1 MTAPLLQM
9 QAITKDFPGVRAL
22 DNASFEVRSGEIH
35 ALCGE
40 NGAGKSTLIKILGGV
55 YPYGTYSG
63 NMRINDTT
71 QQFHAVRDA
80 ERAGIAIIHQE
91 LALIPEMTVAENIYL
106 GKEPRRFGVI
116 DRHRLYHEA
125 GELLSQFGLAIPL
138 EKPVYELGIG
148 QQQLVEIAKA
158 LGRSLQAPIE
168 QRRSLQAPI
177 EQRRSLQAPIE
188 QRRSLQA
195 PIEQRRSLQA
205 PIEQRRSLQA
215 PIEQRRSLQAPIEQ
229 RRSLQAPIEQRRS
242 LHTDT
247 VASGNALL
255 LVLDE
260 PTAALTESEVDILR
274 QILTQLREKG
284 VACIYITHKL
294 KEIFQIADRVTVL
307 RDGKTVATQSIKSP
321 ECTEDVL
328 ISQMVGRELTTLF
341 PERQPNASI
350 NNGSNQEEVALR
362 VENLSTYPSEPPR
375 LENVSFEVRC
385 GEILGIAGLMGA
397 GRTELI
403 STIFGAY
410 SGKWI
415 GEIFIEGTPVE
426 IHAPHEA
433 IQQGMALVSE
443 DRKRYGLLLDADVT
457 GNMTLVNLGLSV
469 ELAPYGIINHNAAS
483 EKSEHYVNSLQI
495 KTPSLEVPVNHL
507 SGGNQQK
514 VVLGKWLMTHPKVL
528 FLDEPTRGIDVGAKA
543 EIHALMAKLADEGV
557 AIVFVSSELP
567 EILGMSDR
575 VLVLHEGKI
584 TGEFTNDNLT
594 QEDILRCAAGA

>member
-22 DNASFEVRSGEIH
+22 DAASFEVRSGEIH

-55 YPYGTYSG
+55 YPHGTYSG
-63 NMRINDTT
+63 RMRINDTE
-71 QQFHAVRDA
+71 QQFHSVRDA

-138 EKPVYELGIG
+138 EKPVYALGIG

-158 LGRSLQAPIE
+158 LGRSLQ
-168 QRRSLQAPI
+168 
-177 EQRRSLQAPIE
+177 
-188 QRRSLQA
+188 
-195 PIEQRRSLQA
+195 
-205 PIEQRRSLQA
+205 
-215 PIEQRRSLQAPIEQ
+215 
-229 RRSLQAPIEQRRS
+229 
-242 LHTDT
+242 
-247 VASGNALL
+247 SGNALL

-274 QILTQLREKG
+274 QILTRLREKG

-341 PERQPNASI
+341 PERQTD
-350 NNGSNQEEVALR
+350 NGSNEEKVALR
-362 VENLSTYPSEPPR
+362 VENLSTYASEPPR
-375 LENVSFEVRC
+375 LENISFEVRR

-410 SGKWI
+410 DGKWI
-415 GEIFIEGTPVE
+415 GEIFIEGTPVQ
-426 IHAPHEA
+426 IHAPCEA

-457 GNMTLVNLGLSV
+457 RNMTLVNLGLSAD
-469 ELAPYGIINHNAAS
+469 LTSHGIINHNAAS

-495 KTPSLEVPVNHL
+495 KTTSLEVPVNHL

-543 EIHALMAKLADEGV
+543 EIHALMAKLAAEGV

-594 QEDILRCAAGA
+594 QAEILRCAAGT

>member
-1 MTAPLLQM
+1 MTTPLLQM

-22 DNASFEVRSGEIH
+22 DNVSFEVRSGEIH

-55 YPYGTYSG
+55 YPPGTYEG
-63 NMRINDTT
+63 QLYINGSE
-71 QQFHAVRDA
+71 QQFHTVRDA

-106 GKEPRRFGVI
+106 GKEPCQFGTI
-116 DRHRLYHEA
+116 NRHRLYHEA
-125 GELLSQFGLAIPL
+125 GELLSQFGLTIPL
-138 EKPVYELGIG
+138 HKPVHELGIG

-158 LGRSLQAPIE
+158 LGRSLQAHIE
-168 QRRSLQAPI
+168 QRRSLQ
-177 EQRRSLQAPIE
+177 
-188 QRRSLQA
+188 
-195 PIEQRRSLQA
+195 
-205 PIEQRRSLQA
+205 
-215 PIEQRRSLQAPIEQ
+215 
-229 RRSLQAPIEQRRS
+229 
-242 LHTDT
+242 
-247 VASGNALL
+247 SGSALL

-260 PTAALTESEVDILR
+260 PTAALTESEVEILR
-274 QILTQLREKG
+274 QILTQLREKD

-307 RDGKTVATQSIKSP
+307 RDGKTVATQSIESP
-321 ECTEDVL
+321 ECTEEAL
-328 ISQMVGRELTTLF
+328 ISQMVGRELTALF
-341 PERQPNASI
+341 PKRRTNPIAENGASQKEI
-350 NNGSNQEEVALR
+350 ALR
-362 VENLSTYPSEPPR
+362 VENLSTYPSEPPH
-375 LENVSFEVRC
+375 LQDINFEVQR

-410 SGKWI
+410 EGRWN
-415 GEIFIEGTPVE
+415 GEIVIDGSAVQ
-426 IHAPHEA
+426 IHSPWEA
-433 IQQGMALVSE
+433 IQHGMALVSE
-443 DRKRYGLLLDADVT
+443 DRKRYGLLLDVDVVR
-457 GNMTLVNLGLSV
+457 NMTLASLGLASDITSCG
-469 ELAPYGIINHNAAS
+469 LIDQNAAFQR
-483 EKSEHYVNSLQI
+483 SEHYVDSLQI
-495 KTPSLEVPVNHL
+495 KTTSLNVPVNHL

-543 EIHALMAKLADEGV
+543 EIHALMAELAAEGV

-584 TGEFTNDNLT
+584 TGEFLNDNLT
-594 QEDILRCAAGA
+594 QEDILRCAAGG

>member
-22 DNASFEVRSGEIH
+22 DNVSFEVRSGEIH

-55 YPYGTYSG
+55 YPYGTYEG
-63 NMRINDTT
+63 QLYINGSE
-71 QQFHAVRDA
+71 QQFHTVRDA

-106 GKEPRRFGVI
+106 GKEPCQFGTI

-138 EKPVYELGIG
+138 HKPVHELGIG

-158 LGRSLQAPIE
+158 LGRSLQAHIQ
-168 QRRSLQAPI
+168 QRRSLQAHI
-177 EQRRSLQAPIE
+177 QQRRSLQAHIQ
-188 QRRSLQA
+188 QRRSLQ
-195 PIEQRRSLQA
+195 
-205 PIEQRRSLQA
+205 
-215 PIEQRRSLQAPIEQ
+215 
-229 RRSLQAPIEQRRS
+229 
-242 LHTDT
+242 
-247 VASGNALL
+247 SGNALL

-260 PTAALTESEVDILR
+260 PTAALTESEVEILR

-307 RDGKTVATQSIKSP
+307 RDGKTVATQSVESP
-321 ECTEDVL
+321 ECTEEAL
-328 ISQMVGRELTTLF
+328 ISQMVGRELTALF
-341 PERQPNASI
+341 PKRRTNPTPENGAS
-350 NNGSNQEEVALR
+350 QEEIALR
-362 VENLSTYPSEPPR
+362 VKNLSTYPPEPPR
-375 LENVSFEVRC
+375 LKDISFEVQR

-410 SGKWI
+410 EGRWN
-415 GEIFIEGTPVE
+415 GEIVIDGSAVQ
-426 IHAPHEA
+426 IHSPWEA
-433 IQQGMALVSE
+433 IQHGIALVSE
-443 DRKRYGLLLDADVT
+443 DRKRYGLLLDVDVVR
-457 GNMTLVNLGLSV
+457 NMTLASLGLASDITS
-469 ELAPYGIINHNAAS
+469 YGLIDQNTAFQ
-483 EKSEHYVNSLQI
+483 KSEHYVDSLQI
-495 KTPSLEVPVNHL
+495 KTTSLNVPVNHL

-543 EIHALMAKLADEGV
+543 EIHALMAKLAEEGV

-575 VLVLHEGKI
+575 VLVLHEGEI
-584 TGEFTNDNLT
+584 TGEFLNDNLT
-594 QEDILRCAAGA
+594 QEDILRCAAGT

>member
-22 DNASFEVRSGEIH
+22 DDASFEVRSGEIH

-63 NMRINDTT
+63 SMRINDTE
-71 QQFHAVRDA
+71 QQFHSVRDA

-158 LGRSLQAPIE
+158 LGRSLQ
-168 QRRSLQAPI
+168 
-177 EQRRSLQAPIE
+177 
-188 QRRSLQA
+188 
-195 PIEQRRSLQA
+195 
-205 PIEQRRSLQA
+205 
-215 PIEQRRSLQAPIEQ
+215 
-229 RRSLQAPIEQRRS
+229 
-242 LHTDT
+242 
-247 VASGNALL
+247 SGNALL

-260 PTAALTESEVDILR
+260 PTAALTESEVNILR
-274 QILTQLREKG
+274 QILTRLREKG

-341 PERQPNASI
+341 PERQTD
-350 NNGSNQEEVALR
+350 NGSKQEEVALR

-375 LENVSFEVRC
+375 LENVSFEVRR

-410 SGKWI
+410 DGKWI
-415 GEIFIEGTPVE
+415 GEIFIEGTPF
-426 IHAPHEA
+426 
-433 IQQGMALVSE
+433 
-443 DRKRYGLLLDADVT
+443 R
-457 GNMTLVNLGLSV
+457 
-469 ELAPYGIINHNAAS
+469 
-483 EKSEHYVNSLQI
+483 
-495 KTPSLEVPVNHL
+495 
-507 SGGNQQK
+507 
-514 VVLGKWLMTHPKVL
+514 
-528 FLDEPTRGIDVGAKA
+528 
-543 EIHALMAKLADEGV
+543 
-557 AIVFVSSELP
+557 
-567 EILGMSDR
+567 
-575 VLVLHEGKI
+575 
-584 TGEFTNDNLT
+584 
-594 QEDILRCAAGA
+594 

>member
-22 DNASFEVRSGEIH
+22 DDASFEVRPGEIH

-63 NMRINDTT
+63 SLRINDTE

-106 GKEPRRFGVI
+106 GREPRRFGVI
-116 DRHRLYHEA
+116 DRQRLYHEA

-138 EKPVYELGIG
+138 QKPVYELGIG

-158 LGRSLQAPIE
+158 LGRSLQAHIE
-168 QRRSLQAPI
+168 PRRSLQ
-177 EQRRSLQAPIE
+177 
-188 QRRSLQA
+188 
-195 PIEQRRSLQA
+195 
-205 PIEQRRSLQA
+205 
-215 PIEQRRSLQAPIEQ
+215 
-229 RRSLQAPIEQRRS
+229 
-242 LHTDT
+242 
-247 VASGNALL
+247 SGNALL

-321 ECTEDVL
+321 ECTEDAL

-341 PERQPNASI
+341 PKRESHGQTES
-350 NNGSNQEEVALR
+350 GSNHEEVALR

-375 LENVSFEVRC
+375 LENIGFEVRR

-410 SGKWI
+410 SGKWT
-415 GEIFIEGTPVE
+415 GEVFIEGMPLE
-426 IHAPHEA
+426 IQAPREA

-443 DRKRYGLLLDADVT
+443 DRKRYGLLLDVDVT
-457 GNMTLVNLGLSV
+457 HNMTLASLGLSA
-469 ELAPYGIINHNAAS
+469 ELAAYGIINHNEAS
-483 EKSEHYVNSLQI
+483 KKSEHYVDSLQI
-495 KTPSLEVPVNHL
+495 KTPSLGVPVNQL

-543 EIHALMAKLADEGV
+543 EIHALMAKLADDGV

-584 TGEFTNDNLT
+584 TGEFINDNLT
-594 QEDILRCAAGA
+594 QAEILRCAAGA

>member
-1 MTAPLLQM
+1 M
-9 QAITKDFPGVRAL
+9 
-22 DNASFEVRSGEIH
+22 
-35 ALCGE
+35 
-40 NGAGKSTLIKILGGV
+40 
-55 YPYGTYSG
+55 
-63 NMRINDTT
+63 
-71 QQFHAVRDA
+71 
-80 ERAGIAIIHQE
+80 
-91 LALIPEMTVAENIYL
+91 
-106 GKEPRRFGVI
+106 
-116 DRHRLYHEA
+116 
-125 GELLSQFGLAIPL
+125 
-138 EKPVYELGIG
+138 
-148 QQQLVEIAKA
+148 
-158 LGRSLQAPIE
+158 
-168 QRRSLQAPI
+168 
-177 EQRRSLQAPIE
+177 
-188 QRRSLQA
+188 
-195 PIEQRRSLQA
+195 
-205 PIEQRRSLQA
+205 
-215 PIEQRRSLQAPIEQ
+215 
-229 RRSLQAPIEQRRS
+229 
-242 LHTDT
+242 
-247 VASGNALL
+247 L

-274 QILTQLREKG
+274 QILTRLREKG

-341 PERQPNASI
+341 PERQTD
-350 NNGSNQEEVALR
+350 NGSNEEKVALR
-362 VENLSTYPSEPPR
+362 VENLSTYASEPPR
-375 LENVSFEVRC
+375 LENISFEVRR

-410 SGKWI
+410 DGKWI
-415 GEIFIEGTPVE
+415 GEIFIEGTPVQ
-426 IHAPHEA
+426 IHAPCEA

-457 GNMTLVNLGLSV
+457 RNMTLVNLGLSAD
-469 ELAPYGIINHNAAS
+469 LTSHGIINHNAAS

-495 KTPSLEVPVNHL
+495 KTTSLEVPVNHL

-543 EIHALMAKLADEGV
+543 EIHALMAKLAAEGV

-594 QEDILRCAAGA
+594 QAEILRCAAGT

>member
-1 MTAPLLQM
+1 MATSRLQM

-22 DNASFEVRSGEIH
+22 DNASFEVHPGEIH

-55 YPYGTYSG
+55 YPFGTYSG
-63 NMRINDTT
+63 DMRINGTE

-106 GKEPRRFGVI
+106 GREPRRFGVI
-116 DRHRLYHEA
+116 DRQRLYHEA

-138 EKPVYELGIG
+138 AKPVYALGIG

-158 LGRSLQAPIE
+158 LGRSLQAPME
-168 QRRSLQAPI
+168 QRRSLQVPI
-177 EQRRSLQAPIE
+177 KQRRRLQ
-188 QRRSLQA
+188 
-195 PIEQRRSLQA
+195 
-205 PIEQRRSLQA
+205 
-215 PIEQRRSLQAPIEQ
+215 
-229 RRSLQAPIEQRRS
+229 
-242 LHTDT
+242 
-247 VASGNALL
+247 SGNALL

-260 PTAALTESEVDILR
+260 PTAALTESEVDILHR
-274 QILTQLREKG
+274 ILARLREKG

-307 RDGKTVATQSIKSP
+307 RDGKTVGTHATTSP

-328 ISQMVGRELTTLF
+328 ISQMVGRELSTLF
-341 PERQPNASI
+341 PERLTDK
-350 NNGSNQEEVALR
+350 GSDEGEVALR

-375 LENVSFEVRC
+375 LENISFEVRR

-403 STIFGAY
+403 GTIFGAY
-410 SGKWI
+410 KGKWS
-415 GEIFIEGTPVE
+415 GELFIAGTPVQ
-426 IHAPHEA
+426 IQAPSEA

-443 DRKRYGLLLDADVT
+443 DRKRYGLLMDADVVH
-457 GNMTLVNLGLSV
+457 NMTLVSLGLSEDLV
-469 ELAPYGIINHNAAS
+469 SYGILNHNAAS
-483 EKSEHYVNSLQI
+483 DKSAHYVDRLQI
-495 KTPSLEVPVNHL
+495 KTTSLEVPVSHL

-584 TGEFTNDNLT
+584 TGEFINDTLT
-594 QEDILRCAAGA
+594 QAEILRCAAGT

>member
-22 DNASFEVRSGEIH
+22 DTASFEVHPGEIH

-63 NMRINDTT
+63 KIQINGSEH
-71 QQFHAVRDA
+71 QFDSVRDA
-80 ERAGIAIIHQE
+80 ARAGIAIIHQE

-125 GELLSQFGLAIPL
+125 GELLSQFGLTIPL
-138 EKPVYELGIG
+138 HKPVYELGIG

-158 LGRSLQAPIE
+158 LGRSLQ
-168 QRRSLQAPI
+168 
-177 EQRRSLQAPIE
+177 
-188 QRRSLQA
+188 
-195 PIEQRRSLQA
+195 
-205 PIEQRRSLQA
+205 
-215 PIEQRRSLQAPIEQ
+215 
-229 RRSLQAPIEQRRS
+229 
-242 LHTDT
+242 
-247 VASGNALL
+247 SGNALL

-307 RDGKTVATQSIKSP
+307 RDGETVATHAIKSA

-328 ISQMVGRELTTLF
+328 ISQMVGRALTVLF
-341 PERQPNASI
+341 PERAVE
-350 NNGSNQEEVALR
+350 NGSNGAEVALR

-375 LENVSFEVRC
+375 LENVSFEVRR

-410 SGKWI
+410 GGKWR
-415 GEIFIEGTPVE
+415 GEVFIAGKPVQ
-426 IHAPHEA
+426 IHSPYEA
-433 IQQGMALVSE
+433 IQQGLALVSE

-457 GNMTLVNLGLSV
+457 RNMTLPSLDLSAD
-469 ELAPYGIINHNAAS
+469 LATHGIINHNAAV
-483 EKSEHYVNSLQI
+483 EKSAHYVDSLQI
-495 KTPSLEVPVNHL
+495 KTTSLEIPVNHL

-543 EIHALMAKLADEGV
+543 EIHALMAKLAEEDV

-584 TGEFTNDNLT
+584 TGEFVNDNLT
-594 QEDILRCAAGA
+594 QEEILRCAAGA

>member
-1 MTAPLLQM
+1 M

-22 DNASFEVRSGEIH
+22 DNVSFEVHPGEIH

-55 YPYGTYSG
+55 YPYGTYEG
-63 NMRINDTT
+63 QLRINGNA
-71 QQFHAVRDA
+71 QQFHTVRDA
-80 ERAGIAIIHQE
+80 ERAGIAVIHQE

-106 GKEPRRFGVI
+106 GKEPCQLGTI

-125 GELLSQFGLAIPL
+125 GELLSQFGLKIPL
-138 EKPVYELGIG
+138 HKPVHELGIG

-158 LGRSLQAPIE
+158 LGRSLQAHIE
-168 QRRSLQAPI
+168 QRRSLQANI
-177 EQRRSLQAPIE
+177 
-188 QRRSLQA
+188 
-195 PIEQRRSLQA
+195 
-205 PIEQRRSLQA
+205 
-215 PIEQRRSLQAPIEQ
+215 
-229 RRSLQAPIEQRRS
+229 
-242 LHTDT
+242 DT
-247 VASGNALL
+247 SSNALL

-307 RDGKTVATQSIKSP
+307 RDGKAVATQSIKSS
-321 ECTEDVL
+321 ECTEETL
-328 ISQMVGRELTTLF
+328 ISQMVGRELTALF
-341 PERQPNASI
+341 PQRRTTAPDE
-350 NNGSNQEEVALR
+350 NGSSPEDVALR
-362 VENLSTYPSEPPR
+362 VENFSTYPSEPPQ
-375 LENVSFEVRC
+375 LKDISFEVRR

-403 STIFGAY
+403 SAIFGAY
-410 SGKWI
+410 EGRWSG
-415 GEIFIEGTPVE
+415 ELMIEGAAVQIRSPR
-426 IHAPHEA
+426 EA
-433 IQQGMALVSE
+433 IQYGMALVSE
-443 DRKRYGLLLDADVT
+443 DRKRYGLLLDVDVI
-457 GNMTLVNLGLSV
+457 GNMTLASLSSSSDITSH
-469 ELAPYGIINHNAAS
+469 GIINENTAF
-483 EKSEHYVNSLQI
+483 EKSEHYVDSLQI
-495 KTPSLEVPVNHL
+495 KTTSLEVPVNHL

-543 EIHALMAKLADEGV
+543 EIHTLMAKLAQEGV

-575 VLVLHEGKI
+575 VMVLHAGKI
-584 TGEFTNDNLT
+584 TGEFINDNLT

>member
-1 MTAPLLQM
+1 MTAPVLQM

-22 DNASFEVRSGEIH
+22 DGASFEVRSGEIH

-55 YPYGTYSG
+55 YPHGTYSG
-63 NMRINDTT
+63 SMRINDTE
-71 QQFHAVRDA
+71 QQFHSVRDA

-138 EKPVYELGIG
+138 ENPVYALGIG

-158 LGRSLQAPIE
+158 LGRSLQ
-168 QRRSLQAPI
+168 
-177 EQRRSLQAPIE
+177 
-188 QRRSLQA
+188 
-195 PIEQRRSLQA
+195 
-205 PIEQRRSLQA
+205 
-215 PIEQRRSLQAPIEQ
+215 
-229 RRSLQAPIEQRRS
+229 
-242 LHTDT
+242 
-247 VASGNALL
+247 SGNALL

-260 PTAALTESEVDILR
+260 PTAALTESEVEILR
-274 QILTQLREKG
+274 QILTRLREKG

-341 PERQPNASI
+341 PERQT
-350 NNGSNQEEVALR
+350 NNGSNQEKVVLR

-375 LENVSFEVRC
+375 LENVSFEVRR

-410 SGKWI
+410 DGKWI
-415 GEIFIEGTPVE
+415 GELFIEDIPVQ
-426 IHAPHEA
+426 IHAPCEA

-457 GNMTLVNLGLSV
+457 RNMTLVNLGLSAG
-469 ELAPYGIINHNAAS
+469 LTSHGIINHNAAS

-594 QEDILRCAAGA
+594 QEEILRCAAGA